1 MRNDIL
7 REQLMNNMANGG
19 VPGGNNGAPL
29 NNQSSDM
36 GGMPN
41 GMGGAPNGMGGMP
54 NGMGG
59 APNGMGG
66 MPNGMGGAPNGMGG
80 MPNGMGG
87 APNGMGGMP
96 NGFAGTPNGY
106 GNQFGPNGN
115 LNNMDSFSTS
125 ISMNG
130 SGPGPF
136 NEKNSLP
143 VRGFGGLMNSYLNAG
158 SIFGAR
164 NIMLGGALGALS
176 GSAMGIGS
184 NRSAAA
190 NNAKRV
196 DVSNYLR
203 TMEGKGLHEKLEIL
217 EKARKKSNLT
227 TIVSILAV
235 LALFVGS
242 FFFAGIQRESTSSVV
257 TVFPFLFFIVC
268 IILLIPNKNSISN
281 KRRFKALYKKI
292 FVNDVLQENFQNLY
306 YAWDEGFGAGA
317 VQSFGL
323 CRLGN
328 IFRSEDYICGTYKGV
343 RFETA
348 DVLVQQHTNSGK
360 SSSTVTYFKG
370 RMFAIDIPKNV
381 QALIKV
387 IPKGYLYKAGVSNST
402 KIETE
407 NVSFNN
413 MFNIHSSD
421 AHYAF
426 YVLTPDYMERIMY
439 LKQKYNGIMLTI
451 VGNKIFAGIQTQRD
465 SFDANMQKA
474 IDYPT
479 DKARIEAD
487 AFVIKDIMDVLEAT
501 PKYN

>member
-1 MRNDIL
+1 M
-7 REQLMNNMANGG
+7 
-19 VPGGNNGAPL
+19 
-29 NNQSSDM
+29 
-36 GGMPN
+36 
-41 GMGGAPNGMGGMP
+41 
-54 NGMGG
+54 
-59 APNGMGG
+59 
-66 MPNGMGGAPNGMGG
+66 
-80 MPNGMGG
+80 
-87 APNGMGGMP
+87 
-96 NGFAGTPNGY
+96 
-106 GNQFGPNGN
+106 
-115 LNNMDSFSTS
+115 
-125 ISMNG
+125 
-130 SGPGPF
+130 
-136 NEKNSLP
+136 
-143 VRGFGGLMNSYLNAG
+143 
-158 SIFGAR
+158 
-164 NIMLGGALGALS
+164 
-176 GSAMGIGS
+176 
-184 NRSAAA
+184 
-190 NNAKRV
+190 
-196 DVSNYLR
+196 
-203 TMEGKGLHEKLEIL
+203 
-217 EKARKKSNLT
+217 
-227 TIVSILAV
+227 
-235 LALFVGS
+235 
-242 FFFAGIQRESTSSVV
+242 
-257 TVFPFLFFIVC
+257 
-268 IILLIPNKNSISN
+268 
-281 KRRFKALYKKI
+281 
-292 FVNDVLQENFQNLY
+292 LQENFQNLY

-348 DVLVQQHTNSGK
+348 DVLVQQHTN
-360 SSSTVTYFKG
+360 
-370 RMFAIDIPKNV
+370 IPKNV